1 MVIPS
6 EVEGSRGATKKAMK
20 AQNYFVYILTNP
32 DRHTVLY
39 IGVKND
45 LEHRASEHSLGRG
58 SVFAKQ
64 YNANKLVYF
73 EAFPDPQ
80 SAIARE
86 KQLKNWS
93 RAKKEALITKANP
106 EWRDLFDEMYSFKS
120 K

>member
-1 MVIPS
+1 MRNQ
-6 EVEGSRGATKKAMK
+6 EAMR
-20 AQNYFVYILTNP
+20 AQNYFVYILTNA

-39 IGVKND
+39 IGVTND
-45 LEHRASEHSLGRG
+45 LERRGSEHSLGCG
-58 SVFAKQ
+58 SAFAMQ

-73 EAFPDPQ
+73 EASPDPQ

-93 RAKKEALITKANP
+93 RAKKEALITKGNP
-106 EWRDLFDEMYSFKS
+106 EWRDLFDEMYSLKG

>member
-1 MVIPS
+1 M
-6 EVEGSRGATKKAMK
+6 R
-20 AQNYFVYILTNP
+20 AQNYFVYILTNG

-39 IGVKND
+39 IGVTND
-45 LEHRASEHSLGRG
+45 LERRASDHSLGHG
-58 SVFAKQ
+58 SAFAKQ

-93 RAKKEALITKANP
+93 RAKKDALITRGNP
-106 EWRDLFDEMYSFKS
+106 KWRDLFDEMYSLKG

>member
-1 MVIPS
+1 M
-6 EVEGSRGATKKAMK
+6 R

-39 IGVKND
+39 IGVTND
-45 LEHRASEHSLGRG
+45 LESRASAHSLGRG
-58 SVFAKQ
+58 SVFARR

-73 EAFPDPQ
+73 EVFPDPQ

-93 RAKKEALITKANP
+93 RAKKDALIAKANQ
-106 EWRDLFDEMYSFKS
+106 EWRDLFDEIYSLKG

>member
-1 MVIPS
+1 
-6 EVEGSRGATKKAMK
+6 MK
-20 AQNYFVYILTNP
+20 SQNYFVYNLTNA

-39 IGVKND
+39 VGVRND
-45 LEHRASEHSLGRG
+45 LERRTSDHSLGRG
-58 SVFAKQ
+58 SAFAKQ

-80 SAIARE
+80 NAIGCE

-93 RAKKEALITKANP
+93 RAKKDALIAKANP
-106 EWRDLFDEMYSFKS
+106 EWRDLFENMYSLKG